1 MKETVIRV
9 EDQPLPRPVDDGS
22 LEWAPGV
29 GVGLPDRVRDA
40 SVSVSAAL
48 IATAVRNGAAGAMV
62 ATTRILLAF
71 NALAFSRQ
79 VVVAMVNRGSAAEAG
94 QLCCVAVEGGNSDIV
109 VRLSIELL
117 VSGFTREAAAVA
129 AAFYAAARMRWASA
143 DPVAQLLS
151 QAIVAAVRAEHA
163 EQVADVTDQLVE
175 GSQNEL
181 VLDIMRAMVAEGHG
195 QEAGEISVAALK
207 LGKADVLSQIT
218 HELGGAGEVGVL
230 TSVGVNAAVA
240 GAKAAADSLMEATTH
255 LAGCQPAG
263 KSPAPSEN
271 GKGLPPE
278 SWSEYFRGLPY
289 KLRGGLDTALP
300 IPDVHELFWSFV
312 GAFVSIMAISLL
324 NHFAGVEEQIVYL
337 VGSFGASAVL
347 LFAVTESKLAQPR
360 NFVGGQILGALVGLG
375 IRHAIHVPWV
385 ASPLAMALSLT
396 GMQLT
401 STTHPPG
408 GATALIIAASASIP
422 KWAGFSYVVGVAGGC
437 AIMLAVA
444 LITNNLAPRR
454 RYPTF
459 WW

>member
-1 MKETVIRV
+1 MATSTSELARGAHQRHGLASPMHTAYDSG
-9 EDQPLPRPVDDGS
+9 ELSHPGS
-22 LEWAPGV
+22 ERERDYEAGLAREIQLQDLSLDPGFDANATSIE
-29 GVGLPDRVRDA
+29 GARDA
-40 SVSVSAAL
+40 
-48 IATAVRNGAAGAMV
+48 
-62 ATTRILLAF
+62 
-71 NALAFSRQ
+71 
-79 VVVAMVNRGSAAEAG
+79 
-94 QLCCVAVEGGNSDIV
+94 
-109 VRLSIELL
+109 
-117 VSGFTREAAAVA
+117 
-129 AAFYAAARMRWASA
+129 
-143 DPVAQLLS
+143 
-151 QAIVAAVRAEHA
+151 
-163 EQVADVTDQLVE
+163 
-175 GSQNEL
+175 
-181 VLDIMRAMVAEGHG
+181 
-195 QEAGEISVAALK
+195 
-207 LGKADVLSQIT
+207 
-218 HELGGAGEVGVL
+218 
-230 TSVGVNAAVA
+230 
-240 GAKAAADSLMEATTH
+240 
-255 LAGCQPAG
+255 PAG

-401 STTHPPG
+401 STTHPPEESSAQSASLPAQAHPSLPHIISG

>member
-1 MKETVIRV
+1 MLLTAVPIGGTRGFIRGAARNPSPIKTVEISVRSPRTRLLTRHRADSGRDTMKETVIRV

-255 LAGCQPAG
+255 LAGCQPCAG
-263 KSPAPSEN
+263 GACAAEPALKALPPAPTSDREAEWMN
-271 GKGLPPE
+271 A
-278 SWSEYFRGLPY
+278 
-289 KLRGGLDTALP
+289 DA
-300 IPDVHELFWSFV
+300 
-312 GAFVSIMAISLL
+312 A
-324 NHFAGVEEQIVYL
+324 
-337 VGSFGASAVL
+337 AV
-347 LFAVTESKLAQPR
+347 
-360 NFVGGQILGALVGLG
+360 
-375 IRHAIHVPWV
+375 
-385 ASPLAMALSLT
+385 PLS
-396 GMQLT
+396 
-401 STTHPPG
+401 HPP
-408 GATALIIAASASIP
+408 L
-422 KWAGFSYVVGVAGGC
+422 
-437 AIMLAVA
+437 
-444 LITNNLAPRR
+444 
-454 RYPTF
+454 
-459 WW
+459 